1 MSRFKPVPLLLI
13 STMCA
18 GIITSAVV
26 ETARAELGE
35 YGPHV
40 AYSKAADSDQGNY
53 LVGGHLELRPIP
65 FLGVKGAVD
74 YRSSERFQV
83 GTLDGGTVRVTSVPV
98 TLSGKLYLPL
108 APAASTFLMG
118 GGGWYRVHYDY
129 SRRVEQTTQLH
140 DQSITTFGWHV
151 GAGLRLGLS
160 SNVSLSGEAQY
171 VFVDPQKKLND
182 EVRNQIRNM
191 DYNST
196 TFGLGLNLAF

>member
-1 MSRFKPVPLLLI
+1 MSRFKPVLML
-13 STMCA
+13 TMLVCA
-18 GIITSAVV
+18 ALTVSAGVH
-26 ETARAELGE
+26 TAQAEFGD
-35 YGPHV
+35 YGPHI

-65 FLGVKGAVD
+65 FIGVKGAVD

-83 GTLDGGTVRVTSVPV
+83 GPPDGGTVRVTSVPV

-108 APAASTFLMG
+108 APSTSTFLMG

-129 SRRVEQTTQLH
+129 SPVIERAAVMH
-140 DQSITTFGWHV
+140 DQSVTTFGWHV

-160 SNVSLSGEAQY
+160 PNVSLSGEAQY
-171 VFVDPQKKLND
+171 VFVDPQKKLD
-182 EVRNQIRNM
+182 EQVRNQIRNL

-196 TFGLGLNLAF
+196 TFGLGLNFAF